1 MVIVHEL
8 GHFLTARLFKMKVHE
23 FGIGF
28 PPKVWS
34 KKTKDGME
42 WSINALPIGGFVRI
56 EGENGD
62 SDDPNS
68 FGAKPTWQ
76 RAIVLCAGP
85 FMNLVLAFV
94 IYLFLAGGGK
104 DVPAGP
110 VALTRVEPNSPAAVA
125 GLQPGDVILKVN
137 GTTVESTRDVSIE
150 TRLSRSKPLEFT
162 IQRGSQVFVTTIQG
176 RSNPPDGEG
185 IIGVQMGY
193 VFNRLTVGQDASQYG
208 VKDGD
213 VVVGADG
220 RNFTNNLDFL
230 NYVRNLDKS
239 EMNVTLQRT
248 VGGNTETITRA
259 LPAGA
264 FVNYVY
270 KESDASRQNLPVNS
284 QIVAVNAQKISTS
297 AEYEKILLSNQGQ
310 PVKINYIDP
319 KEKVEKSITMT
330 ANFSDSSGV
339 DNRSPRVLTIVEGL
353 AISQMIH
360 QNLNPV
366 EWVGEAWNQTIYAIW
381 LIPRSLEGL
390 INGSIGLE
398 SFAGPVGMAQITD
411 QVVDTGGFLAV
422 ISLMALLS
430 VNLGIVNILP
440 LPALDGGR
448 LVFVLIEMVSRRR
461 VPPEKEGLVHFA
473 GMVLLLSLML
483 VFTWQD
489 ITRLITGAGFS

>member
-1 MVIVHEL
+1 
-8 GHFLTARLFKMKVHE
+8 
-23 FGIGF
+23 
-28 PPKVWS
+28 
-34 KKTKDGME
+34 
-42 WSINALPIGGFVRI
+42 
-56 EGENGD
+56 
-62 SDDPNS
+62 
-68 FGAKPTWQ
+68 
-76 RAIVLCAGP
+76 
-85 FMNLVLAFV
+85 
-94 IYLFLAGGGK
+94 
-104 DVPAGP
+104 
-110 VALTRVEPNSPAAVA
+110 
-125 GLQPGDVILKVN
+125 
-137 GTTVESTRDVSIE
+137 
-150 TRLSRSKPLEFT
+150 
-162 IQRGSQVFVTTIQG
+162 
-176 RSNPPDGEG
+176 
-185 IIGVQMGY
+185 
-193 VFNRLTVGQDASQYG
+193 
-208 VKDGD
+208 
-213 VVVGADG
+213 
-220 RNFTNNLDFL
+220 
-230 NYVRNLDKS
+230 
-239 EMNVTLQRT
+239 MNVTLQRT